1 MAEKVEA
8 VLKAMAAPPDKSG
21 YARTSA
27 LMKLGAPTDYKR
39 DELEEALLKTLDD
52 PNFAV
57 QHQGMMALQKRATER
72 SIPRLLKLFA
82 DPESKLQFMAAQTLQ
97 KIGVGPDGERQL
109 VAELATATP
118 KIQKSIVDLL
128 TEIGSPESLEALD
141 ELANAPTATS
151 LQYGAAR
158 AAARIRLRADMPISS

>member
-1 MAEKVEA
+1 
-8 VLKAMAAPPDKSG
+8 
-21 YARTSA
+21 
-27 LMKLGAPTDYKR
+27 MKLGAPTDYKR
-39 DELEEALLKTLDD
+39 DELEEALLQTLDD
-52 PNFAV
+52 SNFAV

-82 DPESKLQFMAAQTLQ
+82 DPDSKLQFMAAQTLQ
-97 KIGVGPDGERQL
+97 KIGVGVDGERQL

-141 ELANAPTATS
+141 QLANVPKATS

-158 AAARIRLRADMPISS
+158 AAARIRLRANIPISS